1 MSNMTPTPQLDL
13 FTAMTEATT
22 PQPVRIET
30 ATNEFKGADG
40 KTYTA
45 TITTEYLENGATRT
59 RTDWAERPAAGVGIV
74 PAAGVVSKTAPAD
87 EVAQPIT
94 DDVETVSDILNTMH
108 GLTVQ
113 QTDPNSWSVK
123 QGRRTKYRVFLD
135 RSGVLHGMDRTASLT
150 LATSTAGLLSVI
162 VLAIE
167 KDAKLREDFA
177 TRVVSVE
184 EEPAQPEP
192 MEITEALEDL
202 RTEFLAKYAEDL
214 ADHVEAQRAEYRA
227 QGGAMDVAAWEIH
240 KLTGMAHVFSRCA
253 VGVEPSKVGDVFM
266 RSGTRNGVNQLPE
279 NCQEFGHQYMSAE
292 EKRREIMRRLDRI
305 GYGVGSRNAK
315 PEKVEKMAAAAWAKR
330 LATLEKGIERNGVE
344 LATAKVTGYSAE
356 GGDYV
361 LFIEDAQGNGVHAR
375 SILAGGAGTCVRLHL
390 RFICT

>member
-30 ATNEFKGADG
+30 ATNEFQGADG

-87 EVAQPIT
+87 EVEARHVAHMRAIN
-94 DDVETVSDILNTMH
+94 EILTEEA
-108 GLTVQ
+108 GVTVQ
-113 QTDPNSWSVK
+113 QIDANTWTVK
-123 QGRRTKYRVFLD
+123 KARRIIYRVHLD
-135 RSGVLHGMDRTASLT
+135 RLGEFQGMDRTRTNVL
-150 LATSTAGLLSVI
+150 GRDINLLGCI
-162 VLAIE
+162 RACIE
-167 KDAKLREDFA
+167 QDAKLREDFA

-214 ADHVEAQRAEYRA
+214 ADHVEAQRIEYSA
-227 QGGAMDVAAWEIH
+227 QGGAMDVAAWEIF
-240 KLTGMAHVFSRCA
+240 KLTGLEHVISRLPLNA
-253 VGVEPSKVGDVFM
+253 EPSKVGDVFM

-305 GYGVGSRNAK
+305 GYGVGRRNAS

-344 LATAKVTGYSAE
+344 LATAKVTGYSAN

>member
-1 MSNMTPTPQLDL
+1 MSNMTPTPQADL

-30 ATNEFKGADG
+30 ATNDFEGADG

-45 TITTEYLENGATRT
+45 TITTEYLANGVTRS
-59 RTDWAERPAAGVGIV
+59 RTEWAERPASGVGIV
-74 PAAGVVSKTAPAD
+74 PAGGVVSNTAPAD
-87 EVAQPIT
+87 EVAQ
-94 DDVETVSDILNTMH
+94 
-108 GLTVQ
+108 
-113 QTDPNSWSVK
+113 
-123 QGRRTKYRVFLD
+123 
-135 RSGVLHGMDRTASLT
+135 
-150 LATSTAGLLSVI
+150 
-162 VLAIE
+162 
-167 KDAKLREDFA
+167 
-177 TRVVSVE
+177 
-184 EEPAQPEP
+184 EPAQPEP

-227 QGGAMDVAAWEIH
+227 RGGAMDVAAWEIY
-240 KLTGMAHVFSRCA
+240 KITGMEHVFSRLQIGA
-253 VGVEPSKVGDVFM
+253 EPSKVGDVFM
-266 RSGTRNGVNQLPE
+266 RSGSRNGVNQLPE
-279 NCQEFGHQYMSAE
+279 NCQQFAHDYMSAE

-305 GYGVGSRNAK
+305 GYGVGNRNAS
-315 PEKVEKMAAAAWAKR
+315 PEKVQKMAAAAWAKR

-344 LATAKVTGYSAE
+344 LATAKVTGYSAN

-361 LFIEDAQGNGVHAR
+361 LFIADAQGNGVHAR

>member
-30 ATNEFKGADG
+30 ATNDFEGADG

-45 TITTEYLENGATRT
+45 TITTYYLANGVTRS
-59 RTDWAERPAAGVGIV
+59 RTEWAKRPAAGVGIV
-74 PAAGVVSKTAPAD
+74 PAGGVVSNTAPAD
-87 EVAQPIT
+87 EVAQ
-94 DDVETVSDILNTMH
+94 
-108 GLTVQ
+108 
-113 QTDPNSWSVK
+113 
-123 QGRRTKYRVFLD
+123 
-135 RSGVLHGMDRTASLT
+135 
-150 LATSTAGLLSVI
+150 
-162 VLAIE
+162 
-167 KDAKLREDFA
+167 
-177 TRVVSVE
+177 
-184 EEPAQPEP
+184 EPAQPEP

-214 ADHVEAQRAEYRA
+214 TDHVEAQRAEYRA
-227 QGGAMDVAAWEIH
+227 RGGAMDVAAWEIY
-240 KLTGMAHVFSRCA
+240 KLTGMEHVFSRLQMGA
-253 VGVEPSKVGDVFM
+253 EPSKVGDVFM
-266 RSGTRNGVNQLPE
+266 RSGSRNGVNQLPE
-279 NCQEFGHQYMSAE
+279 NCQQFAHDYMSAE

-305 GYGVGSRNAK
+305 GYGVGNRNAS
-315 PEKVEKMAAAAWAKR
+315 PEKVQKMAAAAWAKR

-344 LATAKVTGYSAE
+344 LATAKVTWYSAN

-361 LFIEDAQGNGVHAR
+361 LFIADAQGNGVHAR